1 RAAEKAEEAK
11 LRSKEAYDDALD
23 KANDWLD
30 VARDYVREKPV
41 QSIAMAVAAGWL
53 AGRILREENIDGG
66 ADRAARPK
74 LAMPDWIDDVRR
86 LGVGLK
92 NLFGAQL
99 KLAMAEVGLARS
111 GIVMMLFM
119 GLAAIVFAVA
129 LGFTLLALAGWGLA
143 QWFGSWAWALTALA
157 GIQLI
162 LLVLSIL
169 VFRRGMHWLT
179 LPATRAEL
187 ALLAKEAAI
196 RGKAEGERAEGEGG
210 YEHPLTVLGLAAG
223 SGFLLSNVNINPLSV
238 PGVSSLVAGGGADLV
253 GKVISIAASS
263 ILGDF
268 AGDGADAA
276 PDSP

>member
-1 RAAEKAEEAK
+1 MLENDPSERNDGGEGIEGGGAERAA
-11 LRSKEAYDDALD
+11 
-23 KANDWLD
+23 
-30 VARDYVREKPV
+30 
-41 QSIAMAVAAGWL
+41 G
-53 AGRILREENIDGG
+53 
-66 ADRAARPK
+66 PK
-74 LAMPDWIDDVRR
+74 LTMPAWIDDVRR

-99 KLAMAEVGLARS
+99 KLALAEIGLARS

-179 LPATRAEL
+179 LPATRAEF
-187 ALLAKEAAI
+187 ALLAKEAVK
-196 RGKAEGERAEGEGG
+196 RGKAEGERAEGEG
-210 YEHPLTVLGLAAG
+210 
-223 SGFLLSNVNINPLSV
+223 
-238 PGVSSLVAGGGADLV
+238 
-253 GKVISIAASS
+253 
-263 ILGDF
+263 
-268 AGDGADAA
+268 
-276 PDSP
+276 